1 MPDWLQ
7 DPDIY
12 SLVASFVV
20 MFGLLFLGVQIGVCL
35 ALGGIS
41 GSYLF
46 LGSWQAGM
54 NMLLLQAT
62 DVSSSY
68 TLLVIPMFVVLGSL
82 GAASGITSEL
92 FTAFY
97 RWLGR
102 VPGGVAV
109 ATISTCAAMA
119 SITGSSVAVAG
130 AMTRVALPQ
139 LRRFGYQEQLSLGA
153 IAMGGTLAIMIPPSI
168 TFVLY
173 GIFAEQ
179 SIGQL
184 LIAGIIPG
192 FLTAGLF
199 ALLIVVRCIA
209 DPTLGPRG
217 PAFSWRERFESL
229 TWFLPF
235 FGIVFAIL
243 AGILFGI
250 WTPVESGAGGA
261 MLVLLLAIL
270 RRSVTLR
277 SVLIAFRDAAMVS
290 ASVFVVII
298 GSLTFGQFLALNGF
312 SERFA
317 QWVIGM
323 QFSQFQLFLLL
334 VAVYLVLGCLME
346 VTSILA
352 LTIPLVLPIVEA
364 VGWSPIWFGVLMVL
378 LMEIAAVTPPVG
390 LNLYA
395 VKASLPD
402 INLHDVYM
410 GAIPFWFVVI
420 GVIFLIYA
428 FPSIALFLPGV
439 MVGT

>member
-1 MPDWLQ
+1 VPDWIT
-7 DPDIY
+7 DPDVV
-12 SLVASFVV
+12 SLVASFAV

-35 ALGGIS
+35 ALGGII

-46 LGSWQAGM
+46 LGTWTAGM

-62 DVSSSY
+62 EVSGSY

-82 GAASGITSEL
+82 GSASGITNDL

-109 ATISTCAAMA
+109 ATVSTCAAMA
-119 SITGSSVAVAG
+119 SITGSSLAVAG

-139 LRRFGYQEQLSLGA
+139 LRRFGYHERLSLGA
-153 IAMGGTLAIMIPPSI
+153 ISMGATLAIMIPPSI

-184 LIAGIIPG
+184 LIAGVIPG
-192 FLTAGLF
+192 FITAGLF
-199 ALLIVVRCIA
+199 AVLIVLRCLA
-209 DPTLGPRG
+209 NPALGPRG
-217 PAFSWRERFESL
+217 PAFSWRERFDSL
-229 TWFLPF
+229 VWFLPF

-243 AGILFGI
+243 AGILFGV

-270 RRSVTLR
+270 RRSVTFR
-277 SVLIAFRDAAMVS
+277 GVLTAFRDAAMVS

-317 QWVIGM
+317 DWVISLQLG
-323 QFSQFQLFLLL
+323 QFQLFLLL
-334 VAVYLVLGCLME
+334 VLVYLVLGCLME

-364 VGWSPIWFGVLMVL
+364 VGWSPIWFGVIMVL

-402 INLHDVYM
+402 IDLHDVYM
-410 GAIPFWFVVI
+410 GAIPFWLVTV
-420 GVIFLIYA
+420 GVIFLVYWL
-428 FPSIALFLPGV
+428 PGIALILPALMIG
-439 MVGT
+439 G